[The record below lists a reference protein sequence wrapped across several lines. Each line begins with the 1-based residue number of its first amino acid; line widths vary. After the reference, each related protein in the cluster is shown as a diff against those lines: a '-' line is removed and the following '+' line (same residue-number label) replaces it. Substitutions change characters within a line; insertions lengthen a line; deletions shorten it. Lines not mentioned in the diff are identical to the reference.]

1 MDVFDEEILSKQ
13 LGWESG
19 GSVDVAFGDAI
30 AIIYMRC
37 PENRLN
43 YSFVSKMHDALTK
56 VEQ

>member
-13 LGWESG
+13 FGWEASG
-19 GSVDVAFGDAI
+19 NVDVAFEDNI
-30 AIIYMRC
+30 AIICMRC
-37 PENRLN
+37 PENRFN